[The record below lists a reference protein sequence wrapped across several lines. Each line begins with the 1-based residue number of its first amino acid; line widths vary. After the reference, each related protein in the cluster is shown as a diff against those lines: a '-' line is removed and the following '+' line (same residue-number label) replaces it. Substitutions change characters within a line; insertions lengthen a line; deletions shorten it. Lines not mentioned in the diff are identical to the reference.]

1 MFCQKIAKEAISHFD
16 DEEDEEG
23 ELEFEFCDS
32 SNSSCIAIVDKIYDY
47 LEKYRYEDLPSYIQV
62 CRGVKMCENSLMK
75 QVSFVVVVVIV
86 VVIYI
91 CCLGVE
97 TWRTVNNNNHFPSIF
112 SCLLCLPLLINKLL
126 SDTRVCGYRRHLEL
140 ELDFRNRQEIY
151 RDWLDSL

>member
-1 MFCQKIAKEAISHFD
+1 MTIFCFQRITVKLLSWEGKRVNKCSDKQFNEA
-16 DEEDEEG
+16 
-23 ELEFEFCDS
+23 
-32 SNSSCIAIVDKIYDY
+32 
-47 LEKYRYEDLPSYIQV
+47 
-62 CRGVKMCENSLMK
+62 
-75 QVSFVVVVVIV
+75 
-86 VVIYI
+86 IYI